1 MCLEL
6 IALFIVSN
14 SYTLS
19 LCLAACQIKVSV
31 SLTHLL
37 RRFAITIVLMPAIML
52 SLLASWPSSFVLVS
66 YSKTLL
72 WSSSISL
79 AS

>member
-19 LCLAACQIKVSV
+19 LCLAACQIKVS
-31 SLTHLL
+31 LTHLL
-37 RRFAITIVLMPAIML
+37 RGFAITIVLMPAIML
-52 SLLASWPSSFVLVS
+52 SILASWPFSFVLVS

>member
-6 IALFIVSN
+6 IVLFIVSN
-14 SYTLS
+14 SFSLS
-19 LCLAACQIKVSV
+19 LCLAACQIKV
-31 SLTHLL
+31 LLARLL
-37 RRFAITIVLMPAIML
+37 RGSAGIIILVPAIML
-52 SLLASWPSSFVLVS
+52 LLLASWPFSFVLVS

-72 WSSSISL
+72 WSSSTSL

>member
-14 SYTLS
+14 SFSLS
-19 LCLAACQIKVSV
+19 LCSAACQIKVS
-31 SLTHLL
+31 LAHLL
-37 RRFAITIVLMPAIML
+37 RGFAIIIIPVPAIT
-52 SLLASWPSSFVLVS
+52 LLLLVSWPSSFVLVS

-72 WSSSISL
+72 WSSSTSL

>member
-19 LCLAACQIKVSV
+19 CLAACQIKVS
-31 SLTHLL
+31 LTHLL
-37 RRFAITIVLMPAIML
+37 RGFAITIVLMPAIML
-52 SLLASWPSSFVLVS
+52 SILASWPFSFVLVS